1 MQSQKTP
8 FLAWSTT
15 RWPTGKREALKNIQK
30 PVRSS
35 RALNHY
41 TSLEDLSSLSSNS
54 MVLFHP
60 CSVSPHSQHSPLLYY
75 RNKHHVLHWEL
86 RCRNWFWNQLFG
98 CDSETEIL
106 SYRWASSNS
115 ETSFFLC
122 LLLVSKMKLWMTL
135 KWDMKGTLV
144 HFLLYFFKLDRTCG
158 LGDFVSVLIKWEDF
172 PQMSLLKEYYTN
184 LQKNKGLKRDHFLF
198 LVSCISAIYF
208 GILKTKLMT
217 SAYRYYWL
225 CTLSTL
231 LVCSANNWCI
241 RKI

>member
-1 MQSQKTP
+1 M
-8 FLAWSTT
+8 
-15 RWPTGKREALKNIQK
+15 
-30 PVRSS
+30 RSS

-54 MVLFHP
+54 MVLLHP

-75 RNKHHVLHWEL
+75 RNKHHVLNWEL
-86 RCRNWFWNQLFG
+86 RFETG
-98 CDSETEIL
+98 TDSEISSLAAIQRLKFSLTVEPVAIL
-106 SYRWASSNS
+106 KPHSFSVCCWCRRWNCGWLSS
-115 ETSFFLC
+115 ETWKELWCTFYFIFL
-122 LLLVSKMKLWMTL
+122 
-135 KWDMKGTLV
+135 
-144 HFLLYFFKLDRTCG
+144 KLDRTCG